1 MLHAIL
7 GLFIA
12 FTITFIAIPRVLR
25 ISLEKNLVDIPDDL
39 RKLHNNPIPS
49 LGGVAIVC
57 GFIVAGLLSSSS
69 VFEASTNIMQSQYL
83 AAGFLVL
90 FFAGVVDDIVEI
102 SPTKKLIAQMIAAF
116 IFYYKLKLEI
126 TGLHGIF
133 GITDNFPDIVGVGF
147 TFFTIIVI
155 TNAFNLIDGIDGLA
169 GSLSLITC
177 LCFGIYFLSVE
188 QYTEGVWALSMIGSL
203 IAFLIYNHHP
213 AKIFMGDT
221 GSLTIGLL
229 NSYLA
234 IRFIEIADKPAIAE
248 LGAIKIV
255 TTPVM
260 AMSILAVPLL
270 DTLRVFAIRIFNGRS
285 PFSPDRNHVHHLLAD
300 VGMSHNKIT
309 LYLVLANAVIIA
321 GTYFAQFILP
331 PTLLM
336 FIVIAVSMLA
346 IGFLFEKRK
355 MYMRLQEALQKE
367 EDKSDSF
374 IEITEPKL
382 IKYIRKAMIE
392 N

>member
-1 MLHAIL
+1 MLHSIL

-25 ISLEKNLVDIPDDL
+25 ISIEKNLVDIPDDL
-39 RKLHNNPIPS
+39 RKLHSNPIPS
-49 LGGVAIVC
+49 LGGVAIFC
-57 GFIVAGLLSSSS
+57 GFIIAGLLSSSS
-69 VFEASTNIMQSQYL
+69 AFESSTQIIQSQYL

-90 FFAGVVDDIVEI
+90 FFAGVVDDIMEI
-102 SPTKKLIAQMIAAF
+102 SPTKKLIAQLVAAF

-126 TGLHGIF
+126 TSLHGIF
-133 GITDNFPDIVGVGF
+133 GIIDNFPDIVGIGF

-169 GSLSLITC
+169 ASLGIVTC
-177 LCFGIYFLSVE
+177 LSFGIYFLSVNHF
-188 QYTEGVWALSMIGSL
+188 TEGVWALSMVGSL
-203 IAFLIYNHHP
+203 VAFLIYNHHP

-221 GSLTIGLL
+221 GSLTLGLL

-234 IRFIEIADKPAIAE
+234 IRFIEVADKPEVAE
-248 LGAIKIV
+248 LSAIHII

-300 VGMSHNKIT
+300 RGVSHNRIT
-309 LYLVLANAVIIA
+309 LYLVLANIAIIF

-331 PTLLM
+331 ATVLM
-336 FIVIAVSMLA
+336 IVVILISMVVIA
-346 IGFLFEKRK
+346 FLFEKRR
-355 MYMRLQEALQKE
+355 MHLRLQEALKQGESTKE
-367 EDKSDSF
+367 S
-374 IEITEPKL
+374 IEINEPKL